1 MRLNKR
7 KDRIMENSAIEIKN
21 LRKTFGELTAVNDLT
36 LDIASG
42 ELFGLLGVNGAGKTT
57 TIRMLSCLTK
67 PDSGEAFLG
76 GKSIITQ
83 SNEVKR
89 IINLSTQET
98 AVAPKLTVKEN
109 LEFMAGIYGVDDPK
123 GAVDRVINEL
133 SLNSVL
139 DRRAKTLS
147 GGWQRKV
154 SIAMALVTSPRILF
168 LDEPTL
174 GLDVLARRELWNVIK
189 ALRSKMT
196 IILTTHYLDEAEA
209 LCDRIAIMTGGC
221 LRAVGTADELKK
233 LAGKDNFEDAFIE
246 IAERSEGK
254 EEAV

>member
-1 MRLNKR
+1 M
-7 KDRIMENSAIEIKN
+7 DNSSIEIRN
-21 LRKTFGELTAVNDLT
+21 LRKSFGDLTAVNDLT

-67 PDSGEAFLG
+67 PDSGDAFLG
-76 GKSIITQ
+76 GKSIVTD
-83 SNEVKR
+83 SNEVKQ

-109 LEFMAGIYGVDDPK
+109 LEFMAEIYGVSDAR
-123 GAVDRVINEL
+123 GAVEKVIKDF
-133 SLNSVL
+133 SLESVL
-139 DRRAKTLS
+139 NRRAKTLS

-174 GLDVLARRELWNVIK
+174 GLDVLARRELWTAIK
-189 ALRSKMT
+189 ALKSRMT

-233 LAGKDNFEDAFIE
+233 LAGKDNFEDAFVE
-246 IAERSEGK
+246 IAERSAGK
-254 EEAV
+254 ERSK

>member
-1 MRLNKR
+1 
-7 KDRIMENSAIEIKN
+7 MENSSVEIKN
-21 LRKTFGELTAVNDLT
+21 LRKTFGDLTAVNDLT
-36 LDIASG
+36 LSIASG

-57 TIRMLSCLTK
+57 TIKMLSCLTK

-76 GKSIITQ
+76 GKSIITE
-83 SNEVKR
+83 SSEVKR

-109 LEFMAGIYGVDDPK
+109 LEFMAEIYGLDDPK
-123 GAVDRVINEL
+123 GAVDRVIKAL
-133 SLNSVL
+133 SLDSVL

-189 ALRSKMT
+189 ALKSKMT

-209 LCDRIAIMTGGC
+209 LCDRIAIMTEGC

-233 LAGKDNFEDAFIE
+233 LAGKDKFEDAFIE
-246 IAERSEGK
+246 IAERSAGK
-254 EEAV
+254 EAAV